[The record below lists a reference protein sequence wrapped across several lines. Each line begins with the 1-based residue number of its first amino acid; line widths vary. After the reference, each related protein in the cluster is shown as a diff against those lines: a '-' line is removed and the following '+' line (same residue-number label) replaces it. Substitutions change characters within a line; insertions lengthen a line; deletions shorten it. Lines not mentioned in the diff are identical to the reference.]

1 MILKI
6 KKNFV
11 YAAVILIVLVFS
23 WEGLTA
29 YAFPTKSVTILCP
42 WAAGGSTDLTA
53 RMLAKRMT
61 ELFGQP
67 VIVEN
72 KTGGGGFIANAEVY
86 NATPDGYTLIVN
98 ASSTLVLAPHLRKA
112 PFDPWKMSP
121 IMSYGV
127 YPWTLAVKA
136 DAPWKTIKEF
146 VEFIKKNPGE
156 VKMSTSGPDAMEN
169 LAMFMLRDQEKLD
182 FKLVPYEGGAPAVA
196 AALGGHTHAFIGVAE
211 AIPHIRD
218 GKMRGLATF
227 LTERMPGL
235 PDIPTLKESGYDIVV
250 ESRLSVYGPPG
261 ISKNVIKTLE
271 ETFKKAMESEDFKK
285 ICSTFEVSSSFY
297 DSEKIDKYHR
307 DLSTKVRSILIKI
320 GRIKE

>member
-1 MILKI
+1 MNPKI
-6 KKNFV
+6 SRLFIYSV
-11 YAAVILIVLVFS
+11 AIFTALTFS
-23 WEGLTA
+23 SVGVTA
-29 YAFPTKSVTILCP
+29 PAFPTKPITIICP
-42 WAAGGSTDLTA
+42 WTAGGSTDLTS
-53 RMLAKRMT
+53 RMLAKRAT

-86 NATPDGYTLIVN
+86 NAAPEGYTLAVN
-98 ASSTLVLAPHLRKA
+98 ASSTIVLAPHLRKA
-112 PFDPWKMSP
+112 PFAPWKMTP

-127 YPWTLAVKA
+127 YPFTLAVKV

-169 LAMFMLRDQEKLD
+169 LAMFMLKDQEKLD

-227 LTERMPGL
+227 LSERMPGL
-235 PDIPTLKESGYDIVV
+235 PDIPTLKESGYNVVV
-250 ESRLSVYGPPG
+250 ESRLSIYGPPG
-261 ISKNVIKTLE
+261 ISNDVTKKLE
-271 ETFKKAMESEDFKK
+271 ETFQKAMESEDFKK
-285 ICSTFEVSSSFY
+285 ICKTFEVTPSFY

-307 DLSTKVRSILIKI
+307 DLSDKIRNILIKI